1 MELWIAT
8 TNRGKVLEFEMILEP
23 LLKKGLKLKT
33 LADLDTYYPPAETG
47 ATFLDNARIKAKSL
61 KAMKPGTWI
70 AAEDSGLS
78 VHGLNGLPGVHS
90 ARYAG
95 PKATDF
101 ENRAKLLKIM
111 GLKQLS
117 NRNAEF
123 ICQMVVFDP
132 EGQEHLFDG
141 KLAGTILKAEAGKA
155 GFGYDSVF
163 APDVGLSAN
172 EGTAVALATVPPS
185 SPAASSASSSPERP
199 KTLAE
204 RGLAFKN
211 KVSHRARAVEQ
222 LAVLIESRLR

>member
-33 LADLDTYYPPAETG
+33 LADLETYYPPAENG

-70 AAEDSGLS
+70 AAEDSGLA
-78 VHGLNGLPGVHS
+78 VEGLNGLPGVHS

-111 GLKQLS
+111 GLKQLA
-117 NRNAEF
+117 NRKAEF

-132 EGQEHLFDG
+132 EGHEHLFDG

-163 APDVGLSAN
+163 APQIPPDVESGSAPVSTG
-172 EGTAVALATVPPS
+172 GT
-185 SPAASSASSSPERP
+185 PAERP

-204 RGLAFKN
+204 LGLAFKN

-222 LAVLIESRLR
+222 LAVLIESRIL